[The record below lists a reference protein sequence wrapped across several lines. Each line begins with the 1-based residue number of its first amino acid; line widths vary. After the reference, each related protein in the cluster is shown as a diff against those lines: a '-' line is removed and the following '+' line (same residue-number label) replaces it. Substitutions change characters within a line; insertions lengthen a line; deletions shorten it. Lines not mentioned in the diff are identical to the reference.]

1 MRSDQS
7 EIYLQKSLETVTGY
21 IRGELNLEEAVQ
33 RLQELG
39 HVKKSILKVLKD
51 TDRNNLINIKT
62 KKDLETNTCTKMMKI
77 RKRIKQSASHI
88 CYN

>member
-21 IRGELNLEEAVQ
+21 IRGELNLEETVQ
-33 RLQELG
+33 RLEELG
-39 HVKKSILKVLKD
+39 HVKKVFLKFLKTQKEITSLILK
-51 TDRNNLINIKT
+51 R
-62 KKDLETNTCTKMMKI
+62 KKDLETNTCTKMKKI

-88 CYN
+88 Y

>member
-21 IRGELNLEEAVQ
+21 IRGELNLEETVQ
-33 RLQELG
+33 RLEELG

-51 TDRNNLINIKT
+51 TKRNNLINFKT
-62 KKDLETNTCTKMMKI
+62 KKRLGDEHLQKD
-77 RKRIKQSASHI
+77 
-88 CYN
+88 

>member
-33 RLQELG
+33 RLEAR
-39 HVKKSILKVLKD
+39 KV
-51 TDRNNLINIKT
+51 
-62 KKDLETNTCTKMMKI
+62 
-77 RKRIKQSASHI
+77 
-88 CYN
+88 

>member
-51 TDRNNLINIKT
+51 TDRNNLINFKT
-62 KKDLETNTCTKMMKI
+62 KKRLGDEHLHEDEEDKETD
-77 RKRIKQSASHI
+77 
-88 CYN
+88 